1 MARGEEVVSRAIRF
15 WKLEGAGNDFLGLDG
30 RLGGF
35 KLNRKKITDLCDR
48 RRGVGADGV
57 LVVEKPKRRG
67 ADFRM
72 RYYNSDGGEAEMCGN
87 GARCFA
93 LLARAVSGRK
103 GNVLRIQT
111 QAGLVTLQIRGQE
124 VQVSMT
130 EPTKLRLGKK
140 VVVAGRKLAI
150 DFLNTGVPH
159 AVMFVRSVRSVD
171 VAQLGRAIRYH
182 SAFAPSGTNVN
193 FVEIGRGNRIH
204 VRTYERGVEN
214 ETLSC
219 GTGVTAAAL
228 LSAHNEKGFNT
239 VRVSTLGGNLSV
251 EFNKID
257 DQHFDNIWLCGPAE
271 LVFSGVIEINS

>member
-1 MARGEEVVSRAIRF
+1 MARGEEVVSRAVRF

-30 RLGGF
+30 RAGGF
-35 KLNRKKITDLCDR
+35 KLKRQQIADLCDR

-57 LVVEKPKRRG
+57 LVVEKPKVRG

-103 GNVLRIQT
+103 GNELRVQT
-111 QAGLVTLQIRGQE
+111 QAGLLTLRTSGQE

-130 EPTKLRLGKK
+130 EPTKLRLGRKL
-140 VVVAGRKLAI
+140 VVAGRKLAV

-159 AVMFVRSVRSVD
+159 AVLFVRSVRSID
-171 VAQLGRAIRYH
+171 VAKQGRAIRYH

-193 FVEIGRGNRIH
+193 FVEIGRGNRIY
-204 VRTYERGVEN
+204 VRTYERGVEG
-214 ETLSC
+214 ETLAC
-219 GTGVTAAAL
+219 GTGVVASSI
-228 LSAHNEKGFNT
+228 LSNLRRGLRSPILVTTRGGDHLRVGFSMVNGQARK
-239 VRVSTLGGNLSV
+239 VTL
-251 EFNKID
+251 
-257 DQHFDNIWLCGPAE
+257 QGPARI
-271 LVFSGVIEINS
+271 VYTGVIHV

>member
-1 MARGEEVVSRAIRF
+1 MARGEEVVSRAVRF

-30 RLGGF
+30 RAGGF
-35 KLNRKKITDLCDR
+35 KLKRQQIADLCDR

-57 LVVEKPKRRG
+57 LVVEKPKVRG

-103 GNVLRIQT
+103 GNELRVQT
-111 QAGLVTLQIRGQE
+111 QAGLLTLRMSGRE

-130 EPTKLRLGKK
+130 EPTKLRLGRKL
-140 VVVAGRKLAI
+140 VVAGRKLAV

-159 AVMFVRSVRSVD
+159 AVLFVRSVRSID
-171 VAQLGRAIRYH
+171 VAKQGRAIRYH

-204 VRTYERGVEN
+204 VRTYERGVEG
-214 ETLSC
+214 ETLAC
-219 GTGVTAAAL
+219 GTGVAASSI
-228 LSAHNEKGFNT
+228 LSNLRRGLRSPILVTTRGGDHLRVGFSMVNGQARK
-239 VRVSTLGGNLSV
+239 VTL
-251 EFNKID
+251 
-257 DQHFDNIWLCGPAE
+257 QGPARI
-271 LVFSGVIEINS
+271 VYTGVIHV

>member
-1 MARGEEVVSRAIRF
+1 MARGEEVVSRAVRF

-30 RLGGF
+30 RAGGF
-35 KLNRKKITDLCDR
+35 KLKRQQIADLCDR

-57 LVVEKPKRRG
+57 LVVEKPKVRG

-103 GNVLRIQT
+103 GNELRVQT
-111 QAGLVTLQIRGQE
+111 QAGLLTLRTSGQE

-130 EPTKLRLGKK
+130 EPTKLRLGRKL
-140 VVVAGRKLAI
+140 VVAGRKLAV

-159 AVMFVRSVRSVD
+159 AVLFVRSVRSID
-171 VAQLGRAIRYH
+171 VAKQGRAIRYH

-204 VRTYERGVEN
+204 VRTYERGVEG
-214 ETLSC
+214 ETLAC
-219 GTGVTAAAL
+219 GTGVVASSI
-228 LSAHNEKGFNT
+228 LSNLRRGLRSPIMVTTRGGDHLRVGFSMVNGQARK
-239 VRVSTLGGNLSV
+239 VTLQGLARIV
-251 EFNKID
+251 YT
-257 DQHFDNIWLCGPAE
+257 
-271 LVFSGVIEINS
+271 GVIHV

>member
-1 MARGEEVVSRAIRF
+1 MARGEEVVSRAVRF

-30 RLGGF
+30 RAGGF
-35 KLNRKKITDLCDR
+35 KLKRQQIADLCDR

-57 LVVEKPKRRG
+57 LVVEKPKVRG

-103 GNVLRIQT
+103 GNELRVQT
-111 QAGLVTLQIRGQE
+111 QAGLLTLRMSGRE

-140 VVVAGRKLAI
+140 VVVAGRKVVV

-159 AVMFVRSVRSVD
+159 AVLFVRSVRSID
-171 VAQLGRAIRYH
+171 VAKQGRAIRYH

-204 VRTYERGVEN
+204 VRTYERGVEG
-214 ETLSC
+214 ETLAC
-219 GTGVTAAAL
+219 GTGVVAASI
-228 LSAHNEKGFNT
+228 LSNLRRGLRSPILVTTRGGDHLRVGFSMVNGQARE
-239 VRVSTLGGNLSV
+239 VTL
-251 EFNKID
+251 
-257 DQHFDNIWLCGPAE
+257 QGPARI
-271 LVFSGVIEINS
+271 VYTGVIHV

>member
-1 MARGEEVVSRAIRF
+1 MARGEEVVSRAVRF

-30 RLGGF
+30 RAGGF
-35 KLNRKKITDLCDR
+35 KLKRQQIADLCDR

-57 LVVEKPKRRG
+57 LVVEKPKVRG

-72 RYYNSDGGEAEMCGN
+72 RYYNSDGGEAGMCGN

-103 GNVLRIQT
+103 GNELRVQT
-111 QAGLVTLQIRGQE
+111 QAGLLTLRTSGQE

-130 EPTKLRLGKK
+130 EPTKLRLGRKL
-140 VVVAGRKLAI
+140 VVAGRKLAV

-159 AVMFVRSVRSVD
+159 AVLFVRSVRSID
-171 VAQLGRAIRYH
+171 VAKQGRAIRYH

-204 VRTYERGVEN
+204 VRTYERGVEG
-214 ETLSC
+214 ETLAC
-219 GTGVTAAAL
+219 GTGVVAASI
-228 LSAHNEKGFNT
+228 LSNLRRGLRPPIQVATRGGDN
-239 VRVSTLGGNLSV
+239 VRVGFSMENGHARKVTL
-251 EFNKID
+251 
-257 DQHFDNIWLCGPAE
+257 QGPARI
-271 LVFSGVIEINS
+271 VYRGVLHV

>member
-1 MARGEEVVSRAIRF
+1 MARGEEVVSRAVRF

-30 RLGGF
+30 RAGGF
-35 KLNRKKITDLCDR
+35 KLKRQQIADLCDR

-57 LVVEKPKRRG
+57 LVVEKPKVRG

-103 GNVLRIQT
+103 GNVLRVQT
-111 QAGLVTLQIRGQE
+111 QAGLLTLRTCGRE

-140 VVVAGRKLAI
+140 VVVAGRKLAV

-159 AVMFVRSVRSVD
+159 AVLFVRSVRSID
-171 VAQLGRAIRYH
+171 VAKQGRAIRYH

-204 VRTYERGVEN
+204 VRTYERGVEG
-214 ETLSC
+214 ETLAC
-219 GTGVTAAAL
+219 GTGVAASSI
-228 LSAHNEKGFNT
+228 LSNLRRGLRSPILVTTRGGDHLRVGFSMVNGQARK
-239 VRVSTLGGNLSV
+239 VTL
-251 EFNKID
+251 
-257 DQHFDNIWLCGPAE
+257 QGPARI
-271 LVFSGVIEINS
+271 VYTGVIHV

>member
-1 MARGEEVVSRAIRF
+1 MARGEEVVSRAVRF

-30 RLGGF
+30 RAGGF
-35 KLNRKKITDLCDR
+35 KLKRQQIADLCDR

-57 LVVEKPKRRG
+57 LVVEKPKVRG

-130 EPTKLRLGKK
+130 EPTKLRLGRKL
-140 VVVAGRKLAI
+140 VVAGRKLAV

-159 AVMFVRSVRSVD
+159 AVLFVRSVRSID
-171 VAQLGRAIRYH
+171 VAKQGRAIRYH

-204 VRTYERGVEN
+204 VRTYERGVEG
-214 ETLSC
+214 ETLAC
-219 GTGVTAAAL
+219 GTGVVASSI
-228 LSAHNEKGFNT
+228 LSNLRRGLRSPILVTTRGGDN
-239 VRVSTLGGNLSV
+239 VRVGFSMENGHARKVTL
-251 EFNKID
+251 
-257 DQHFDNIWLCGPAE
+257 QGPARI
-271 LVFSGVIEINS
+271 VYTGVLHV

>member
-1 MARGEEVVSRAIRF
+1 MARGEEVVSRAVRF
-15 WKLEGAGNDFLGLDG
+15 WKVEGAGNDFLGLDG
-30 RLGGF
+30 RAGGF
-35 KLNRKKITDLCDR
+35 KLKRQQIADLCDR

-57 LVVEKPKRRG
+57 LVVEKPKVRG

-103 GNVLRIQT
+103 GNVLRVQT
-111 QAGLVTLQIRGQE
+111 QAGLLTLRTSGRE

-140 VVVAGRKLAI
+140 VVVAGRKVVV

-159 AVMFVRSVRSVD
+159 AVLFVRSVRSID
-171 VAQLGRAIRYH
+171 VAKQGRAIRYH

-204 VRTYERGVEN
+204 VRTYERGVEG
-214 ETLSC
+214 ETLAC
-219 GTGVTAAAL
+219 GTGVVAASI
-228 LSAHNEKGFNT
+228 LSNLRRGLRPPIQVATRGGDN
-239 VRVSTLGGNLSV
+239 VRVGFSMENGHARKVTL
-251 EFNKID
+251 
-257 DQHFDNIWLCGPAE
+257 QGPARI
-271 LVFSGVIEINS
+271 VYRGVLHV

>member
-1 MARGEEVVSRAIRF
+1 MARGEEVVSRAVRF

-30 RLGGF
+30 RAGGF
-35 KLNRKKITDLCDR
+35 KLKRQQIADLCDR

-57 LVVEKPKRRG
+57 LVVEKPKVRG

-130 EPTKLRLGKK
+130 EPTKLRLGRKL
-140 VVVAGRKLAI
+140 VVAGRKLAV

-159 AVMFVRSVRSVD
+159 AVLFVRSVRSID
-171 VAQLGRAIRYH
+171 VAKQGRAIRYH

-204 VRTYERGVEN
+204 VRTYERGVEG
-214 ETLSC
+214 ETLAC
-219 GTGVTAAAL
+219 GTGVVAASI
-228 LSAHNEKGFNT
+228 LSNLRRGLRPPIQVATRGGDN
-239 VRVSTLGGNLSV
+239 VRVGFSMVNGQARKVTL
-251 EFNKID
+251 
-257 DQHFDNIWLCGPAE
+257 QGPARI
-271 LVFSGVIEINS
+271 VYTGVIHV

>member
-1 MARGEEVVSRAIRF
+1 MARGEEVVSRAVRF

-30 RLGGF
+30 RAGGF
-35 KLNRKKITDLCDR
+35 KLKRQQIADLCDR

-57 LVVEKPKRRG
+57 LVVEKPKVRG

-130 EPTKLRLGKK
+130 EPTKLRLGRKL
-140 VVVAGRKLAI
+140 VVAGRKLAV
-150 DFLNTGVPH
+150 DFLNSGVPH
-159 AVMFVRSVRSVD
+159 AVLFVRSVRSID
-171 VAQLGRAIRYH
+171 VAKQGRAIRYH

-204 VRTYERGVEN
+204 VRTYERGVEG
-214 ETLSC
+214 ETLAC
-219 GTGVTAAAL
+219 GTGVVASSI
-228 LSAHNEKGFNT
+228 LSNLRRGLRSPILVTTRGGDHLRVGFSMVNGQARK
-239 VRVSTLGGNLSV
+239 VTL
-251 EFNKID
+251 
-257 DQHFDNIWLCGPAE
+257 QGPARI
-271 LVFSGVIEINS
+271 VYTGVIHV

>member
-1 MARGEEVVSRAIRF
+1 MARGEEVVSRAVRF

-30 RLGGF
+30 RAGGF
-35 KLNRKKITDLCDR
+35 KLKRQQIADLCDR

-57 LVVEKPKRRG
+57 LVVEKPKVRG

-130 EPTKLRLGKK
+130 EPTKLRLGRKL
-140 VVVAGRKLAI
+140 VVAGRKLAV

-159 AVMFVRSVRSVD
+159 AVLFVRSVRSID
-171 VAQLGRAIRYH
+171 VAKQGRAIRYH

-204 VRTYERGVEN
+204 VRTYERGVEG
-214 ETLSC
+214 ETLAC
-219 GTGVTAAAL
+219 GTGVVASSI
-228 LSAHNEKGFNT
+228 LSNLRRGLRSPILVTTRGGDHLRVGFSMVNGQARK
-239 VRVSTLGGNLSV
+239 VTL
-251 EFNKID
+251 
-257 DQHFDNIWLCGPAE
+257 QGPARI
-271 LVFSGVIEINS
+271 VYRGVLHV

>member
-57 LVVEKPKRRG
+57 LVVEKPKGRG

-111 QAGLVTLQIRGQE
+111 QAGLVTLQSRGQE

-130 EPTKLRLGKK
+130 EPTRLRLGKK
-140 VVVAGRKLAI
+140 VVVAGRKVVV

-159 AVMFVRSVRSVD
+159 AVLFVRSVRSVD

-204 VRTYERGVEN
+204 VRTYERGVEG
-214 ETLSC
+214 ETLAC
-219 GTGVTAAAL
+219 GTGVVASSI
-228 LSAHNEKGFNT
+228 LSNLRRGLRSPILVTTRGGDHLRVGFSMVNGQARK
-239 VRVSTLGGNLSV
+239 VTL
-251 EFNKID
+251 
-257 DQHFDNIWLCGPAE
+257 QGPARI
-271 LVFSGVIEINS
+271 VYTGVIHV

>member
-1 MARGEEVVSRAIRF
+1 MARGEEVVSRAVRF

-30 RLGGF
+30 RAGGF
-35 KLNRKKITDLCDR
+35 KLKRQQIADLCDR

-57 LVVEKPKRRG
+57 LVVVKPKVRG

-130 EPTKLRLGKK
+130 EPTKLRLGRKL
-140 VVVAGRKLAI
+140 VVAGRKVVV

-159 AVMFVRSVRSVD
+159 AVLFVRSVRSID
-171 VAQLGRAIRYH
+171 VAKQGRAIRYH

-193 FVEIGRGNRIH
+193 FVEIGRGNRIY
-204 VRTYERGVEN
+204 VRTYERGVEG
-214 ETLSC
+214 ETLAC
-219 GTGVTAAAL
+219 GTGVVASSI
-228 LSAHNEKGFNT
+228 LSNLRRGLRSPILVTTRGGDHLRVGFSMVNGQARK
-239 VRVSTLGGNLSV
+239 VTL
-251 EFNKID
+251 
-257 DQHFDNIWLCGPAE
+257 QGPARI
-271 LVFSGVIEINS
+271 VYTGVIHV

>member
-1 MARGEEVVSRAIRF
+1 MARGEEVVSRAVRF

-30 RLGGF
+30 RAGGF
-35 KLNRKKITDLCDR
+35 KLKRQQIADLCDR

-57 LVVEKPKRRG
+57 LVVEKPKVRG
-67 ADFRM
+67 SDFRM

-103 GNVLRIQT
+103 GNELRVQT
-111 QAGLVTLQIRGQE
+111 QVGLLTLRTSGQE

-130 EPTKLRLGKK
+130 EPTKLRLGRKL
-140 VVVAGRKLAI
+140 VVAGRKLAV

-159 AVMFVRSVRSVD
+159 AVLFVRSVRSID
-171 VAQLGRAIRYH
+171 VAKQGRAIRYH

-204 VRTYERGVEN
+204 VRTYERGVEG
-214 ETLSC
+214 ETLAC
-219 GTGVTAAAL
+219 GTGVVASSI
-228 LSAHNEKGFNT
+228 LSNLRRGLRSPILVTTRGGDHLRVGFSMVNGQARK
-239 VRVSTLGGNLSV
+239 VTL
-251 EFNKID
+251 
-257 DQHFDNIWLCGPAE
+257 QGPARI
-271 LVFSGVIEINS
+271 VYRGVLHV

>member
-1 MARGEEVVSRAIRF
+1 MARGEEVVSRAVRF

-30 RLGGF
+30 RAGDF
-35 KLNRKKITDLCDR
+35 KLKRQQIADLCDR

-57 LVVEKPKRRG
+57 LVVEKPKVRG

-130 EPTKLRLGKK
+130 EPTKLRLGRKL
-140 VVVAGRKLAI
+140 VVAGRKLAV

-159 AVMFVRSVRSVD
+159 AVLFVRSVRSID
-171 VAQLGRAIRYH
+171 VAKQGRAIRYH

-204 VRTYERGVEN
+204 VRTYERGVEG
-214 ETLSC
+214 ETLAC
-219 GTGVTAAAL
+219 GTGVVASSI
-228 LSAHNEKGFNT
+228 LSNLRRGLRSPILVTTRGGDHLRVGFSMVNGQARK
-239 VRVSTLGGNLSV
+239 VTL
-251 EFNKID
+251 
-257 DQHFDNIWLCGPAE
+257 QGPARI
-271 LVFSGVIEINS
+271 VYTGVIHV

>member
-1 MARGEEVVSRAIRF
+1 MARGEEVVSRAVRF

-30 RLGGF
+30 RAGGF
-35 KLNRKKITDLCDR
+35 KLKRQQIADLCDR

-57 LVVEKPKRRG
+57 LVVEKPKVRG

-130 EPTKLRLGKK
+130 EPTKLRLGRKL
-140 VVVAGRKLAI
+140 VVAGRKLAV

-159 AVMFVRSVRSVD
+159 AVLFVRSVRSID
-171 VAQLGRAIRYH
+171 VAKQGRAIRYH

-204 VRTYERGVEN
+204 VRTYERGVEG
-214 ETLSC
+214 ETLAC
-219 GTGVTAAAL
+219 GTGVVAASI
-228 LSAHNEKGFNT
+228 LSNLRRGLRPPIQVATRGGDN
-239 VRVSTLGGNLSV
+239 VRVGFSMENGHARKVTL
-251 EFNKID
+251 
-257 DQHFDNIWLCGPAE
+257 QGPARI
-271 LVFSGVIEINS
+271 VYTGVLHV

>member
-1 MARGEEVVSRAIRF
+1 MARGEEVVSRAVRF

-30 RLGGF
+30 RAGGF
-35 KLNRKKITDLCDR
+35 KLKRQQIADLCDR

-57 LVVEKPKRRG
+57 LVVEKPKVRG

-130 EPTKLRLGKK
+130 EPTKLRLGKEL
-140 VVVAGRKLAI
+140 VVAGRKVVV

-159 AVMFVRSVRSVD
+159 AVLFVRSVRSID
-171 VAQLGRAIRYH
+171 VAKQGRAIRYH

-204 VRTYERGVEN
+204 VRTYERGVEG
-214 ETLSC
+214 ETLAC
-219 GTGVTAAAL
+219 GTGVVASSI
-228 LSAHNEKGFNT
+228 LSNLRRGLRSPILVTTRGGDHLRVGFSMVNGQARK
-239 VRVSTLGGNLSV
+239 VTL
-251 EFNKID
+251 
-257 DQHFDNIWLCGPAE
+257 QGPARI
-271 LVFSGVIEINS
+271 VYRGVLHV

>member
-1 MARGEEVVSRAIRF
+1 MARGEEVVSRAVRF

-30 RLGGF
+30 RSGSF
-35 KLNRKKITDLCDR
+35 KLNRKKIADLCDR

-93 LLARAVSGRK
+93 LLARTVSGRK
-103 GNVLRIQT
+103 GNVLCIQT

-140 VVVAGRKLAI
+140 VVVAGRKVVV

-159 AVMFVRSVRSVD
+159 AVLFVRSVRSVD

-204 VRTYERGVEN
+204 VRTYERGVEG
-214 ETLSC
+214 ETLAC
-219 GTGVTAAAL
+219 GTGVVASSI
-228 LSAHNEKGFNT
+228 LSNLRRGLRSPILVTTRGGDHLRVGFSMVNGQARK
-239 VRVSTLGGNLSV
+239 VTL
-251 EFNKID
+251 
-257 DQHFDNIWLCGPAE
+257 QGPARI
-271 LVFSGVIEINS
+271 VYTGVIHV

>member
-130 EPTKLRLGKK
+130 EPTRLRLGKK
-140 VVVAGRKLAI
+140 VVVAGRKVVV

-159 AVMFVRSVRSVD
+159 AVLFVRSVRSVD

-193 FVEIGRGNRIH
+193 FVEIGRGNRID
-204 VRTYERGVEN
+204 VRTYERGVEG
-214 ETLSC
+214 ETLAC
-219 GTGVTAAAL
+219 GTGVVASSI
-228 LSAHNEKGFNT
+228 LSNLRRGLRSPILVTTRGGDHLRVGFSMVNGQARK
-239 VRVSTLGGNLSV
+239 VTL
-251 EFNKID
+251 
-257 DQHFDNIWLCGPAE
+257 QGPARI
-271 LVFSGVIEINS
+271 VYTGVIHV

>member
-1 MARGEEVVSRAIRF
+1 MARGEEVVSRAVRF

-30 RLGGF
+30 RAGGF
-35 KLNRKKITDLCDR
+35 KLKRQQIADLCDR

-57 LVVEKPKRRG
+57 LVVEKPKVRG

-103 GNVLRIQT
+103 GNELRVQT
-111 QAGLVTLQIRGQE
+111 QAGLLTLRTSGQE

-130 EPTKLRLGKK
+130 EPTKLRLGRKL
-140 VVVAGRKLAI
+140 VVAGRKLAV

-159 AVMFVRSVRSVD
+159 AVLFVRSVRSID
-171 VAQLGRAIRYH
+171 VAKQGRAIRYH

-204 VRTYERGVEN
+204 VRTYERGVEG
-214 ETLSC
+214 ETLAC
-219 GTGVTAAAL
+219 GTGVVASSI
-228 LSAHNEKGFNT
+228 LSNLRRGLRSPILVTTRGGDHLRVGFSMVNGQARK
-239 VRVSTLGGNLSV
+239 VTL
-251 EFNKID
+251 
-257 DQHFDNIWLCGPAE
+257 QGPARI
-271 LVFSGVIEINS
+271 VYTGVLHV

>member
-1 MARGEEVVSRAIRF
+1 MARGEEVVSRAVRF

-30 RLGGF
+30 RAGGF
-35 KLNRKKITDLCDR
+35 KLKRQQIADLCDR

-57 LVVEKPKRRG
+57 LVVEKPKVRG

-103 GNVLRIQT
+103 GNELRVQT
-111 QAGLVTLQIRGQE
+111 QAGSLTLRTCGRE

-130 EPTKLRLGKK
+130 EPTKLRLGRKL
-140 VVVAGRKLAI
+140 VVAGRKLAV

-159 AVMFVRSVRSVD
+159 AVLFVRSVRSID
-171 VAQLGRAIRYH
+171 VAKQGRAIRYH

-204 VRTYERGVEN
+204 VRTYERGVEG
-214 ETLSC
+214 ETLAC
-219 GTGVTAAAL
+219 GTGVVAASI
-228 LSAHNEKGFNT
+228 LSNLRRGLRSPILVTTRGGDHLRVGFSMVNGQARK
-239 VRVSTLGGNLSV
+239 VTL
-251 EFNKID
+251 
-257 DQHFDNIWLCGPAE
+257 QGPARI
-271 LVFSGVIEINS
+271 VYTGVIHV

>member
-1 MARGEEVVSRAIRF
+1 MARGEEVVSRAVRF

-30 RLGGF
+30 RAGGF
-35 KLNRKKITDLCDR
+35 KLKRQQIADLCDR

-57 LVVEKPKRRG
+57 LVVEKPKVRG

-103 GNVLRIQT
+103 GNELRVQT
-111 QAGLVTLQIRGQE
+111 QAGLLTLRTCGQE

-130 EPTKLRLGKK
+130 EPTKLRLGRKL
-140 VVVAGRKLAI
+140 VVAGRKLAV

-159 AVMFVRSVRSVD
+159 AVLFVRSVRSID
-171 VAQLGRAIRYH
+171 VAKQGRAIRYH

-204 VRTYERGVEN
+204 VRTYERGVEG
-214 ETLSC
+214 ETLAC
-219 GTGVTAAAL
+219 GTGVVASSI
-228 LSAHNEKGFNT
+228 LSNLRRGLRSPILVTTRGGDHLRVGFSMVNGQARK
-239 VRVSTLGGNLSV
+239 VTL
-251 EFNKID
+251 
-257 DQHFDNIWLCGPAE
+257 QGPARI
-271 LVFSGVIEINS
+271 VYTGVIHV

>member
-130 EPTKLRLGKK
+130 EPTRLRLGKK
-140 VVVAGRKLAI
+140 VVVAGRKVVV

-159 AVMFVRSVRSVD
+159 AVLFVRSVRSVD

-204 VRTYERGVEN
+204 VRTYERGVEG
-214 ETLSC
+214 ETLAC
-219 GTGVTAAAL
+219 GTGVVASSI
-228 LSAHNEKGFNT
+228 LSNLRRGLRSPILVTTRGGDHLRVGFSMVNGQARK
-239 VRVSTLGGNLSV
+239 VTL
-251 EFNKID
+251 
-257 DQHFDNIWLCGPAE
+257 QGPARI
-271 LVFSGVIEINS
+271 VYTGVIHV

>member
-1 MARGEEVVSRAIRF
+1 MARGEEVVSRAVRF

-30 RLGGF
+30 RAGGF
-35 KLNRKKITDLCDR
+35 KLKRQQIADLCDR

-57 LVVEKPKRRG
+57 LVVEKPKVRG

-130 EPTKLRLGKK
+130 EPTKLRLGRKL
-140 VVVAGRKLAI
+140 VVAGRKLAV

-159 AVMFVRSVRSVD
+159 AVLFVRSVRSID
-171 VAQLGRAIRYH
+171 VAKQGRAIRYH

-204 VRTYERGVEN
+204 VRTYERGVEG
-214 ETLSC
+214 ETLAC
-219 GTGVTAAAL
+219 GTGVVASSI
-228 LSAHNEKGFNT
+228 LSNLRRGLRSPILVTTRGGDYLRVGFSMVNGQARK
-239 VRVSTLGGNLSV
+239 VTL
-251 EFNKID
+251 
-257 DQHFDNIWLCGPAE
+257 QGPARI
-271 LVFSGVIEINS
+271 VYTGVLHV

>member
-1 MARGEEVVSRAIRF
+1 MARGEEVVSRAVRF

-30 RLGGF
+30 RAGGF
-35 KLNRKKITDLCDR
+35 KLKRQQIADLCDR

-57 LVVEKPKRRG
+57 LVVEKPKVRG

-130 EPTKLRLGKK
+130 EPTKLRLGRKL
-140 VVVAGRKLAI
+140 VVAGRKLAV

-159 AVMFVRSVRSVD
+159 AVLFVRSVRSID
-171 VAQLGRAIRYH
+171 VAKQGRAIRYH

-193 FVEIGRGNRIH
+193 FVEIGRGNRIY
-204 VRTYERGVEN
+204 VRTYERGVEG
-214 ETLSC
+214 ETLAC
-219 GTGVTAAAL
+219 GTGVAASSI
-228 LSAHNEKGFNT
+228 LSNLRRGLRSPILVTTRGGDHLRVGFSMVNGQARK
-239 VRVSTLGGNLSV
+239 VTLQGLARIV
-251 EFNKID
+251 YT
-257 DQHFDNIWLCGPAE
+257 
-271 LVFSGVIEINS
+271 GVIHV

>member
-1 MARGEEVVSRAIRF
+1 MARGEEVVSRAVRF

-30 RLGGF
+30 RAGGF
-35 KLNRKKITDLCDR
+35 KLKRQQIADLCDR

-57 LVVEKPKRRG
+57 LVVEKPKVRG

-130 EPTKLRLGKK
+130 EPTKLRLGRKL
-140 VVVAGRKLAI
+140 VVAGRKVVV

-159 AVMFVRSVRSVD
+159 AVLFVRSVRSID
-171 VAQLGRAIRYH
+171 VAKQGRAIRYH

-204 VRTYERGVEN
+204 VRTYERGVEG
-214 ETLSC
+214 ETLAC
-219 GTGVTAAAL
+219 GTGVAASSI
-228 LSAHNEKGFNT
+228 LSNLRRGLRSPILVTTRGGDHLRVGFSMVNGQARK
-239 VRVSTLGGNLSV
+239 VTL
-251 EFNKID
+251 
-257 DQHFDNIWLCGPAE
+257 QGPARI
-271 LVFSGVIEINS
+271 VYTGVIHV

>member
-1 MARGEEVVSRAIRF
+1 MARGEEVVSRAVRF

-30 RLGGF
+30 RAGGF
-35 KLNRKKITDLCDR
+35 KLKRQQIADLCDR
-48 RRGVGADGV
+48 RRGVGAEGV
-57 LVVEKPKRRG
+57 LVVEKPKVRG

-103 GNVLRIQT
+103 GKELRVQT
-111 QAGLVTLQIRGQE
+111 QAGLLTLRMSGRE

-140 VVVAGRKLAI
+140 VVVAGRKVVV

-159 AVMFVRSVRSVD
+159 AVLFVRSVRSID
-171 VAQLGRAIRYH
+171 VAKQGRAIRYH

-204 VRTYERGVEN
+204 VRTYERGVEG
-214 ETLSC
+214 ETLAC
-219 GTGVTAAAL
+219 GTGVVAASI
-228 LSAHNEKGFNT
+228 LSNLRRGLRPPIQVATRGGDN
-239 VRVSTLGGNLSV
+239 VRVGFSMENGHARKVTL
-251 EFNKID
+251 
-257 DQHFDNIWLCGPAE
+257 QGPARI
-271 LVFSGVIEINS
+271 VYRGVIHV

>member
-1 MARGEEVVSRAIRF
+1 MARGEEVVSRAVRF

-30 RLGGF
+30 RAGGF
-35 KLNRKKITDLCDR
+35 KLKRQQIADLCDR

-57 LVVEKPKRRG
+57 LVVEKPKVRG

-103 GNVLRIQT
+103 GNELRVQT
-111 QAGLVTLQIRGQE
+111 QAGLLTLRMSGRE

-130 EPTKLRLGKK
+130 EPTKLRLGRKL
-140 VVVAGRKLAI
+140 VVAGRKLAV

-159 AVMFVRSVRSVD
+159 AVLFVRSVRSID
-171 VAQLGRAIRYH
+171 VAKQGRAIRYH

-204 VRTYERGVEN
+204 VRTYERGVEG
-214 ETLSC
+214 ETLAC
-219 GTGVTAAAL
+219 GTGVVASSI
-228 LSAHNEKGFNT
+228 LSNLRRGLRSPILVTTRGGDHLRVGFSMVNGQARK
-239 VRVSTLGGNLSV
+239 VTL
-251 EFNKID
+251 
-257 DQHFDNIWLCGPAE
+257 QGPARI
-271 LVFSGVIEINS
+271 VYKGVLHV

>member
-1 MARGEEVVSRAIRF
+1 MARGEEVVSRAVRF

-30 RLGGF
+30 RAGGF
-35 KLNRKKITDLCDR
+35 KLNRQQIADLCDR

-57 LVVEKPKRRG
+57 LVVEKPKVRG

-103 GNVLRIQT
+103 GNELRVQT
-111 QAGLVTLQIRGQE
+111 QAGLLTLRTSGQE

-130 EPTKLRLGKK
+130 EPTKLRLGRKL
-140 VVVAGRKLAI
+140 VVAGRKLAV

-159 AVMFVRSVRSVD
+159 AVLFVRSVRSID
-171 VAQLGRAIRYH
+171 VAKQGRAIRYH

-204 VRTYERGVEN
+204 VRTYERGVEG
-214 ETLSC
+214 ETLAC
-219 GTGVTAAAL
+219 GTGVVASSI
-228 LSAHNEKGFNT
+228 LSNLRRGLRSPIMVTTRGGDHLRVGFSMVNGQARK
-239 VRVSTLGGNLSV
+239 VTL
-251 EFNKID
+251 
-257 DQHFDNIWLCGPAE
+257 QGPARI
-271 LVFSGVIEINS
+271 VYTGVIHV

>member
-1 MARGEEVVSRAIRF
+1 MARGEEVVSRAVRF

-30 RLGGF
+30 RAGGF
-35 KLNRKKITDLCDR
+35 KLKRQQIADLCDR

-57 LVVEKPKRRG
+57 LVVEKPKVRG

-103 GNVLRIQT
+103 GNELRVQT
-111 QAGLVTLQIRGQE
+111 QAGLLTLRMSGRE

-140 VVVAGRKLAI
+140 VVVAGRKVVV

-159 AVMFVRSVRSVD
+159 AVLFVRSVRSID
-171 VAQLGRAIRYH
+171 VAKQGRAIRYH

-204 VRTYERGVEN
+204 VRTYERGVEG
-214 ETLSC
+214 ETLAC
-219 GTGVTAAAL
+219 GTGVVAASI
-228 LSAHNEKGFNT
+228 LSNLRRGLRSPILVTTRGGDN
-239 VRVSTLGGNLSV
+239 VRVGFSMENGHARKVTL
-251 EFNKID
+251 
-257 DQHFDNIWLCGPAE
+257 QGPARI
-271 LVFSGVIEINS
+271 VYRGVIHV

>member
-1 MARGEEVVSRAIRF
+1 MARGEEVVSRAVRF

-30 RLGGF
+30 RAGGF
-35 KLNRKKITDLCDR
+35 KLKRQQIADLCDR

-57 LVVEKPKRRG
+57 LVVEKPKVRG

-72 RYYNSDGGEAEMCGN
+72 RYYNSDGGEAGMCGN

-103 GNVLRIQT
+103 GNELRVQT
-111 QAGLVTLQIRGQE
+111 QAGLLTLRMSGRE

-140 VVVAGRKLAI
+140 VVVAGRKVVV

-159 AVMFVRSVRSVD
+159 AVLFVRSVRSID
-171 VAQLGRAIRYH
+171 VAKQGRAIRYH

-204 VRTYERGVEN
+204 VRTYERGVEG
-214 ETLSC
+214 ETLAC
-219 GTGVTAAAL
+219 GTGVVAASI
-228 LSAHNEKGFNT
+228 LSNLRRGLRSPILVTTRGGDHLRVGFSMENGHARK
-239 VRVSTLGGNLSV
+239 VTL
-251 EFNKID
+251 
-257 DQHFDNIWLCGPAE
+257 QGPARI
-271 LVFSGVIEINS
+271 VYRGVLHV

>member
-1 MARGEEVVSRAIRF
+1 MARGEEVVSRAVRF

-30 RLGGF
+30 RAGGF
-35 KLNRKKITDLCDR
+35 KLKRQQIADLCDR

-57 LVVEKPKRRG
+57 LVVEKPKVRG

-103 GNVLRIQT
+103 GNVLRVQT
-111 QAGLVTLQIRGQE
+111 QAGLLTLRTCGRE

-130 EPTKLRLGKK
+130 EPTKLRLGRKL
-140 VVVAGRKLAI
+140 VVAGRKLAV

-159 AVMFVRSVRSVD
+159 AVLFVRSVRSID
-171 VAQLGRAIRYH
+171 VAKQGRAIRYH

-204 VRTYERGVEN
+204 VRTYERGVEG
-214 ETLSC
+214 ETLAC
-219 GTGVTAAAL
+219 GTGVVAASI
-228 LSAHNEKGFNT
+228 LSNLRRGLRSPIMVTTRGGDHLRVGFSMVNGHARK
-239 VRVSTLGGNLSV
+239 VTL
-251 EFNKID
+251 
-257 DQHFDNIWLCGPAE
+257 QGPARI
-271 LVFSGVIEINS
+271 VYTGVIHV

>member
-1 MARGEEVVSRAIRF
+1 MARGEEVVSRAVRF

-30 RLGGF
+30 RAGGF
-35 KLNRKKITDLCDR
+35 KLKRQQIADLCDR

-57 LVVEKPKRRG
+57 LVVEKPKVRG

-130 EPTKLRLGKK
+130 EPTKLRLGRKL
-140 VVVAGRKLAI
+140 VVAGRKLAV

-159 AVMFVRSVRSVD
+159 AVLFVRSVRSID
-171 VAQLGRAIRYH
+171 VAKQGRAIRYH

-204 VRTYERGVEN
+204 VRTYERGVEG
-214 ETLSC
+214 ETLAC
-219 GTGVTAAAL
+219 GTGVVASSI
-228 LSAHNEKGFNT
+228 LSNLRRGLRSPILVATRGGDRLRVGFSMVNGQARK
-239 VRVSTLGGNLSV
+239 VTL
-251 EFNKID
+251 
-257 DQHFDNIWLCGPAE
+257 QGPARI
-271 LVFSGVIEINS
+271 VYTGVIHV

>member
-1 MARGEEVVSRAIRF
+1 MARGEEVVSRAVRF

-30 RLGGF
+30 RAGGF
-35 KLNRKKITDLCDR
+35 KLKRQQIADLCDR

-57 LVVEKPKRRG
+57 LVVEKPKVRG

-140 VVVAGRKLAI
+140 VVVAGRKVVV
-150 DFLNTGVPH
+150 DFLNSGVPH
-159 AVMFVRSVRSVD
+159 AVLFVRSVRSID
-171 VAQLGRAIRYH
+171 VAKQGRAIRYH

-204 VRTYERGVEN
+204 VRTYERGVEG
-214 ETLSC
+214 ETLAC
-219 GTGVTAAAL
+219 GTGVAASSI
-228 LSAHNEKGFNT
+228 LSNLRRGLRSPILVTTRGGDHLRVGFSMVNGQARK
-239 VRVSTLGGNLSV
+239 VTL
-251 EFNKID
+251 
-257 DQHFDNIWLCGPAE
+257 QGPARI
-271 LVFSGVIEINS
+271 VYTGVIHV

>member
-1 MARGEEVVSRAIRF
+1 MARREEVVSRAVRF

-30 RLGGF
+30 RAGGF
-35 KLNRKKITDLCDR
+35 KLKRQQIADLCDR

-57 LVVEKPKRRG
+57 LVVEKPKVRG

-103 GNVLRIQT
+103 GNELRVQT
-111 QAGLVTLQIRGQE
+111 QAGLLTLRTSGRE

-140 VVVAGRKLAI
+140 VVVAGRKVVV

-159 AVMFVRSVRSVD
+159 AVLFVRSVRSID
-171 VAQLGRAIRYH
+171 VAKQGRAIRYH

-204 VRTYERGVEN
+204 VRTYERGVEG
-214 ETLSC
+214 ETLAC
-219 GTGVTAAAL
+219 GTGVVAASI
-228 LSAHNEKGFNT
+228 LSNLRRGLRSPILVTTRGGDHLRVGFSMVNGHARK
-239 VRVSTLGGNLSV
+239 VTL
-251 EFNKID
+251 
-257 DQHFDNIWLCGPAE
+257 QGPARI
-271 LVFSGVIEINS
+271 VYRGVLHV

>member
-140 VVVAGRKLAI
+140 VVVAGRKVVV

-159 AVMFVRSVRSVD
+159 AVLFVRSVRSVD

-193 FVEIGRGNRIH
+193 FVEIGRGNRID
-204 VRTYERGVEN
+204 VRTYERGVEG
-214 ETLSC
+214 ETLAC
-219 GTGVTAAAL
+219 GTGVVASSI
-228 LSAHNEKGFNT
+228 LSNLRRGLRSPILVTTRGGDHLRVGFSMVNGQARK
-239 VRVSTLGGNLSV
+239 VTL
-251 EFNKID
+251 
-257 DQHFDNIWLCGPAE
+257 QGPARI
-271 LVFSGVIEINS
+271 VYTGVIHV

>member
-1 MARGEEVVSRAIRF
+1 MARGEEVVSRAVRF

-30 RLGGF
+30 KAGGF
-35 KLNRKKITDLCDR
+35 KLKRQQIVDLCDR

-57 LVVEKPKRRG
+57 LVVEKPKVRG

-87 GARCFA
+87 GARGFA

-130 EPTKLRLGKK
+130 EPTKLRLGRKL
-140 VVVAGRKLAI
+140 VVAGRKLAV

-159 AVMFVRSVRSVD
+159 AVLFVRSVRSID
-171 VAQLGRAIRYH
+171 VAKQGRAIRYH

-204 VRTYERGVEN
+204 VRTYERGVEG
-214 ETLSC
+214 ETLAC
-219 GTGVTAAAL
+219 GTGVVASSI
-228 LSAHNEKGFNT
+228 LSNLRRGLRSPILVTTRGGDHLRVGFSMVNGQARK
-239 VRVSTLGGNLSV
+239 VTL
-251 EFNKID
+251 
-257 DQHFDNIWLCGPAE
+257 QGPARI
-271 LVFSGVIEINS
+271 VYTGVIHV